1 MQIIPGYNITIPLIC
16 VHFSNK
22 NYINKTV
29 TSIILSLKM
38 INTGTILISLD
49 WLLYTSVG
57 NRYVFITK
65 KKKKKQSS
73 SIKQFCIS
81 YLCRKLYHGITR
93 KQNS

>member
-22 NYINKTV
+22 NDINKTV
-29 TSIILSLKM
+29 TSIMLSLKM
-38 INTGTILISLD
+38 INTGTILLSLD
-49 WLLYTSVG
+49 LLLYTSVG
-57 NRYVFITK
+57 NRYVFIT
-65 KKKKKQSS
+65 KKKQSS